1 MTSGEKLTLSD
12 VFHVPDIRKNL
23 VSDSVLSKKGFKL
36 VFEYKQFILT
46 KNSVY
51 VEQEVY
57 D

>member
-23 VSDSVLSKKGFKL
+23 VSDSVLRKKGFKL